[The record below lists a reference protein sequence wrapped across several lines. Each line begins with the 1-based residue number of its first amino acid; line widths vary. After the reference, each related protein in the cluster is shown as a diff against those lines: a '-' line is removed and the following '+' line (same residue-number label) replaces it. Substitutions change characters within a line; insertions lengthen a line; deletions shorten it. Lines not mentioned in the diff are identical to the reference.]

1 MGQKCLTLMQFVS
14 QKIYFENSLDF
25 YIIKRNILF
34 RIYVDSFAVLTLQM
48 TTRLLLQPVHI
59 Q

>member
-1 MGQKCLTLMQFVS
+1 MQFVS